1 MGAAH
6 YTSPAQKGQSL
17 MSHKANTAQTFRFF
31 APCPRGLENVLN
43 AELLSLGAQALKLTE
58 GGVAFSGPWLMM
70 MKANLESR
78 IASRILWLLE
88 EKPYKDE
95 KDLYQ
100 LAKRI
105 DWPALFSVHHT
116 IKVNVTAIRSTLN
129 SLDFASLRIKD
140 AICDHFREKVG
151 SRPSVDTKIPDMR
164 IHLFLQEQMASI
176 YLDTSG
182 EALFKRG
189 YRVTQGEAPLREN
202 LAAGIIALSGWKEDE
217 AFYDPMCGSGTFL
230 VEAAQIALNIV
241 PGKNRQFSFEKL
253 VSFQEKAWQDY
264 RAKRIAEEK
273 QVVSLPIYGSDLSG
287 DMVRCAEQNLQA
299 AGLSG
304 AVNLKQVN
312 MVETSAPASA
322 GVLIANPPYGIRLAD
337 QEVLETLY
345 PEIGHLLKQ
354 KFAGWRA
361 YLLSADPMLAKT
373 IRLAASKRTVLFN
386 GALECRLLEYKL
398 VAGTNRTK

>member
-1 MGAAH
+1 
-6 YTSPAQKGQSL
+6 
-17 MSHKANTAQTFRFF
+17 MSHKANTTQTFRFF
-31 APCPRGLENVLN
+31 APCPRGLESVLN
-43 AELLSLGAQALKLTE
+43 AELLSLGAQALKSTD

-88 EKPYKDE
+88 EKPYTDE

-100 LAKRI
+100 FAKRI
-105 DWPALFSVHHT
+105 DWPALFSVNHT

-151 SRPSVDTKIPDMR
+151 SRPSVDTKTPDMR
-164 IHLFLQEQMASI
+164 IHLFLQGKMASI

-189 YRVTQGEAPLREN
+189 YRVAQGEAPLREN

-217 AFYDPMCGSGTFL
+217 PFYDPMCGSGTFL
-230 VEAAQIALNIV
+230 VEAAQIALNIA
-241 PGKNRQFSFEKL
+241 PGKNRHFSFEKL
-253 VSFQEKAWQDY
+253 ISFQEKVWQDY
-264 RAKRIAEEK
+264 RAKQIAGEK

-312 MVETSAPASA
+312 MVETSAPASS
-322 GVLIANPPYGIRLAD
+322 GVLVANPPYGIRLAD